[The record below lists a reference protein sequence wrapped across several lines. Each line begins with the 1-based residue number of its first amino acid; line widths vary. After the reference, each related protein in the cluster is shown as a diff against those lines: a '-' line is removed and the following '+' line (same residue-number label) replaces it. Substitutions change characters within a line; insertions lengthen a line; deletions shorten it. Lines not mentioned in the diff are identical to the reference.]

1 MSSNDGGVPPL
12 ARTPKAAPR
21 KKSVWDSPEFAERL
35 RKRYAVERRFRFFGV
50 CSLVAGVLFLATLLS
65 SIVGTGY
72 SAFFQ
77 TYMAI
82 DVTFDESVI
91 DPQGTRDPKVLRTAD
106 YGGLVKKTLR
116 DHFRQLELRTVTY
129 KTVQLA
135 LGATPGNFREMIT

>member
-116 DHFRQLELRTVTY
+116 DHFPEVSGRRAKRKLYRFVSNGAQF
-129 KTVQLA
+129 QLA
-135 LGATPGNFREMIT
+135 EMVT